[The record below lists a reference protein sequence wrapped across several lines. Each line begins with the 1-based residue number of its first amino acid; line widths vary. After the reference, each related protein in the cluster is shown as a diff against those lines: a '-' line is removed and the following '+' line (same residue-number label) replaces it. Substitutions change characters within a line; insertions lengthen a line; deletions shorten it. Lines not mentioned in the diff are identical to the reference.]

1 MVENYLAAYG
11 IKIFAS
17 LIVFITLIVM
27 FIRQS
32 NDRANS
38 DPQAIKNVLNQ
49 LESDYEVVTN
59 VVVSGDRGM
68 FDLGNVVV
76 SPYGVFVIT
85 VKQTI
90 GKIFG
95 KKGDREWEVKSGGS
109 RDFIANPL
117 WENRKHVNALEKL
130 IGPAPFISIV
140 VFPRGNLKGEFGRNV
155 IRLGELENFITQNKT
170 FHMSMDKRDEILKAL
185 QKSQSKVRPRSDYR

>member
-32 NDRANS
+32 RNKDNA
-38 DPQAIKNVLNQ
+38 DPQAIKNVLYQ

-59 VVVSGDRGM
+59 VMVPGDRGM

-76 SPYGVFVIT
+76 SPYGV
-85 VKQTI
+85 
-90 GKIFG
+90 
-95 KKGDREWEVKSGGS
+95 
-109 RDFIANPL
+109 L
-117 WENRKHVNALEKL
+117 
-130 IGPAPFISIV
+130 
-140 VFPRGNLKGEFGRNV
+140 
-155 IRLGELENFITQNKT
+155 
-170 FHMSMDKRDEILKAL
+170 
-185 QKSQSKVRPRSDYR
+185 

>member
-32 NDRANS
+32 NDRAND

-59 VVVSGDRGM
+59 VMVPGDRGM
-68 FDLGNVVV
+68 FDLGHVVV

-95 KKGDREWEVKSGGS
+95 RKGDPEWEVKSGGS

-140 VFPRGNLKGEFGRNV
+140 VFPRGNLKVEFGANV
-155 IRLGELENFITQNKT
+155 IRLGELKNFIAQNT
-170 FHMSMDKRDEILKAL
+170 IFNMSMDKRDGILKTL
-185 QKSQSKVRPRSDYR
+185 QKSQPKVRG

>member
-32 NDRANS
+32 NNRAND

-49 LESDYEVVTN
+49 LESDYEVVTD
-59 VVVSGDRGM
+59 VMVPGDRGM
-68 FDLGNVVV
+68 FDLGHVVV

-95 KKGDREWEVKSGGS
+95 RKGDREWEVKSGGS

>member
-32 NDRANS
+32 NDRAND

-59 VVVSGDRGM
+59 VMVPGDRGM
-68 FDLGNVVV
+68 FDLGHVVV

-95 KKGDREWEVKSGGS
+95 RKGDREWEVKSGGS

-140 VFPRGNLKGEFGRNV
+140 VFPRGNLKGEFGTNV
-155 IRLGELENFITQNKT
+155 IRLGQLKNFIIQNKT
-170 FHMSMDKRDEILKAL
+170 FNMSMDKRDGILKTL
-185 QKSQSKVRPRSDYR
+185 QKSQPKVMG

>member
-32 NDRANS
+32 NDRAND

-59 VVVSGDRGM
+59 VMVPGDRGM
-68 FDLGNVVV
+68 FDLGHVVV

-95 KKGDREWEVKSGGS
+95 RKGDREWEVKSGGS

-185 QKSQSKVRPRSDYR
+185 QKSQSKVRARSDYR

>member
-27 FIRQS
+27 FARQS
-32 NDRANS
+32 NDRTND

-49 LESDYEVVTN
+49 LEPGYEVVTN
-59 VVVSGDRGM
+59 VMVPGDRGM
-68 FDLGNVVV
+68 FDLGHVVV

-95 KKGDREWEVKSGGS
+95 RKGDREWEVKSGGS
-109 RDFIANPL
+109 RDLITNPL
-117 WENRKHVNALEKL
+117 WENRKHVNVLEKL

-155 IRLGELENFITQNKT
+155 IRLGELKNFIAQNKT
-170 FHMSMDKRDEILKAL
+170 FNMSMDKRDGILKTL
-185 QKSQSKVRPRSDYR
+185 QKSQPKVMG

>member
-27 FIRQS
+27 FARQS
-32 NDRANS
+32 NDRTNDA
-38 DPQAIKNVLNQ
+38 PQAIKNVLNQ
-49 LESDYEVVTN
+49 LEPGYEVVTN
-59 VVVSGDRGM
+59 IMVPGDRGM
-68 FDLGNVVV
+68 FDLGHVVV

-140 VFPRGNLKGEFGRNV
+140 VFPRGNLKGEFGANV
-155 IRLGELENFITQNKT
+155 IRLGQLKNFIIQNKT
-170 FHMSMDKRDEILKAL
+170 FNMSRDKRDRILKAL
-185 QKSQSKVRPRSDYR
+185 QKGQPKGRG

>member
-27 FIRQS
+27 FARQS
-32 NDRANS
+32 NDRTNN

-59 VVVSGDRGM
+59 VMVPGDRGM
-68 FDLGNVVV
+68 FDLGHVVV

-95 KKGDREWEVKSGGS
+95 RKGDREWEVKSGGS

-140 VFPRGNLKGEFGRNV
+140 VFPRGNLKGEFGANV
-155 IRLGELENFITQNKT
+155 IRLGQLKNFIAQNKT
-170 FHMSMDKRDEILKAL
+170 FNMSMDKRDGILKTL
-185 QKSQSKVRPRSDYR
+185 QKSQPKVMG

>member
-27 FIRQS
+27 FARQS
-32 NDRANS
+32 NDRTND

-49 LESDYEVVTN
+49 LEPGYEVVTN
-59 VVVSGDRGM
+59 VMVPGDRGM
-68 FDLGNVVV
+68 FDLGHVVV

-95 KKGDREWEVKSGGS
+95 RKGDREWEVKSGGS

-117 WENRKHVNALEKL
+117 WENRKHVNVLEKL

-155 IRLGELENFITQNKT
+155 IRLGELKNFIAQNKT
-170 FHMSMDKRDEILKAL
+170 FNMSMDKRDGILKTL
-185 QKSQSKVRPRSDYR
+185 QKSQPKVMGSSYY

>member
-27 FIRQS
+27 FARQS
-32 NDRANS
+32 NDRTND

-59 VVVSGDRGM
+59 VMLPGDRGM
-68 FDLGNVVV
+68 FDLGHVVV

-95 KKGDREWEVKSGGS
+95 RKGDREWEVKSGGS

-140 VFPRGNLKGEFGRNV
+140 VFPRGNLKGEFGVNV
-155 IRLGELENFITQNKT
+155 IRLGQLKNFIIQNKT
-170 FHMSMDKRDEILKAL
+170 FNMSRDKRDRIVKAL
-185 QKSQSKVRPRSDYR
+185 QKGQPKGRG

>member
-32 NDRANS
+32 NDRAND

-59 VVVSGDRGM
+59 VMVPGDRGM
-68 FDLGNVVV
+68 FDLGHVVV

-95 KKGDREWEVKSGGS
+95 RKGDPEWEVKSGGS

-140 VFPRGNLKGEFGRNV
+140 VFPRGNLKGEFGTNV
-155 IRLGELENFITQNKT
+155 IRLGELKNFIAQNKT
-170 FHMSMDKRDEILKAL
+170 FNMSMDKRDGILKTL
-185 QKSQSKVRPRSDYR
+185 QKSQPKVMG

>member
-27 FIRQS
+27 FARQS
-32 NDRANS
+32 NDRTND

-49 LESDYEVVTN
+49 LEPGYEVVTN
-59 VVVSGDRGM
+59 VMVPGDRGM
-68 FDLGNVVV
+68 FDLGHVVV

-95 KKGDREWEVKSGGS
+95 RKGDREWEVKSGGS

-140 VFPRGNLKGEFGRNV
+140 VFPRGNLKGEFGVNV
-155 IRLGELENFITQNKT
+155 IRLGQLKNFIIQNKT
-170 FHMSMDKRDEILKAL
+170 FNMSRDKRDRILKAL
-185 QKSQSKVRPRSDYR
+185 QKGQPKGRG

>member
-32 NDRANS
+32 NDRAND

-59 VVVSGDRGM
+59 VMVPGDRGM
-68 FDLGNVVV
+68 FDLGHVVV

-95 KKGDREWEVKSGGS
+95 RKGDPEWEVKSGGS

-140 VFPRGNLKGEFGRNV
+140 VFPRGNLKGEFGANV
-155 IRLGELENFITQNKT
+155 IRLGQLKNFIAQNKT
-170 FHMSMDKRDEILKAL
+170 FNMSMDKRDGILKTL
-185 QKSQSKVRPRSDYR
+185 QNSQPKVRGRLDY

>member
-17 LIVFITLIVM
+17 LIIFITLIVM

-32 NDRANS
+32 NDRAND

-59 VVVSGDRGM
+59 VMVPGDRGM
-68 FDLGNVVV
+68 FDLGHVVV

-95 KKGDREWEVKSGGS
+95 RKGDREWEVKSGGS

-140 VFPRGNLKGEFGRNV
+140 VFPRGNLKGEFGANV
-155 IRLGELENFITQNKT
+155 IRLGELKNFIAQNKT
-170 FHMSMDKRDEILKAL
+170 FNMSMDKRDGILKTL
-185 QKSQSKVRPRSDYR
+185 QKSQPKVMG

>member
-27 FIRQS
+27 FSRQS
-32 NDRANS
+32 NDRTND
-38 DPQAIKNVLNQ
+38 DPQAIKNILNQ
-49 LESDYEVVTN
+49 LEPGYEVVTN
-59 VVVSGDRGM
+59 VMVPGDRGM
-68 FDLGNVVV
+68 FDLGYVVV

-95 KKGDREWEVKSGGS
+95 RKGDREWEVKSGGS

-140 VFPRGNLKGEFGRNV
+140 VFPRGNLKGEFGANV
-155 IRLGELENFITQNKT
+155 IRLGQLKNFIIQNKT
-170 FHMSMDKRDEILKAL
+170 FNMSRDKRDRILKAL
-185 QKSQSKVRPRSDYR
+185 QKGQPKGRG

>member
-32 NDRANS
+32 NDRAND
-38 DPQAIKNVLNQ
+38 DPQAIKNALNQ

-59 VVVSGDRGM
+59 VMVPGDRGM
-68 FDLGNVVV
+68 FDLGHVVV

-95 KKGDREWEVKSGGS
+95 RKGDREWEVKSGGS

-140 VFPRGNLKGEFGRNV
+140 VFPRGNLKGEFGANV
-155 IRLGELENFITQNKT
+155 IRLGQLKNFIIQNKT
-170 FHMSMDKRDEILKAL
+170 FNMSRDKRDRILKAL
-185 QKSQSKVRPRSDYR
+185 QKGQPKGRG

>member
-32 NDRANS
+32 NDRAND

-59 VVVSGDRGM
+59 VMVPGDRGM
-68 FDLGNVVV
+68 FDLGHVVV

-95 KKGDREWEVKSGGS
+95 RKGDREWEVKSGGS
-109 RDFIANPL
+109 RNFLANPL

-155 IRLGELENFITQNKT
+155 IRLGELKNFIAQNKT
-170 FHMSMDKRDEILKAL
+170 FNMSMDKRDGILKTL
-185 QKSQSKVRPRSDYR
+185 QKSQPKVRG

>member
-27 FIRQS
+27 FARQS
-32 NDRANS
+32 NDRTND

-49 LESDYEVVTN
+49 LEPGYEVVTN
-59 VVVSGDRGM
+59 VMVPGDRGM
-68 FDLGNVVV
+68 FDLGHVVV

-95 KKGDREWEVKSGGS
+95 RKGDREWEVKSGGS
-109 RDFIANPL
+109 RDLITNPL
-117 WENRKHVNALEKL
+117 WENRKHVNVLEKL

-155 IRLGELENFITQNKT
+155 IRLGELKNFIAQNKT
-170 FHMSMDKRDEILKAL
+170 FNMSMDKRDGILKTL
-185 QKSQSKVRPRSDYR
+185 QKSQPKVMGSSYY

>member
-11 IKIFAS
+11 VKIFAS

-27 FIRQS
+27 FARQS
-32 NDRANS
+32 NDRIND

-59 VVVSGDRGM
+59 VMVPGDRGM
-68 FDLGNVVV
+68 FDLGHVVV

-95 KKGDREWEVKSGGS
+95 RKGDREWEVKSGGS

-140 VFPRGNLKGEFGRNV
+140 VFPRGNLKGEFGANV
-155 IRLGELENFITQNKT
+155 IRLGELKNFIAQNTT
-170 FHMSMDKRDEILKAL
+170 FNMSMDKRDGILKTL
-185 QKSQSKVRPRSDYR
+185 QKSQPKVRG

>member
-1 MVENYLAAYG
+1 MVENYLTAYG

-32 NDRANS
+32 NDRAND

-59 VVVSGDRGM
+59 VMVPGDRGM
-68 FDLGNVVV
+68 FDLGHVVV

-95 KKGDREWEVKSGGS
+95 RKGDREWEVKSGGS
-109 RDFIANPL
+109 RDFIENPL

-140 VFPRGNLKGEFGRNV
+140 VFPRGNLKGEFGANV
-155 IRLGELENFITQNKT
+155 IRLGELKNFIAQNTT
-170 FHMSMDKRDEILKAL
+170 FNMSMDKRDGILKTL
-185 QKSQSKVRPRSDYR
+185 QKSQPKVRG

>member
-1 MVENYLAAYG
+1 MVESYFAAYG

-17 LIVFITLIVM
+17 LIVFIALIMM

-32 NDRANS
+32 SDRANA
-38 DPQAIKNVLNQ
+38 DPQAIENILNQ
-49 LESDYEVVTN
+49 LESDYKLVTN
-59 VVVSGDRGM
+59 VMVPGDRGV

-95 KKGDREWEVKSGGS
+95 GKGDREWEVKSRGS

>member
-32 NDRANS
+32 NDRAND

-59 VVVSGDRGM
+59 VMVPGDRGM
-68 FDLGNVVV
+68 FDLGHVVV

-95 KKGDREWEVKSGGS
+95 RKGDREWEVKSGGS

-140 VFPRGNLKGEFGRNV
+140 VFPRGNLKGEFGANV
-155 IRLGELENFITQNKT
+155 IRLGELKNFIAQNKT
-170 FHMSMDKRDEILKAL
+170 FNMSMDKRDGILKTL
-185 QKSQSKVRPRSDYR
+185 QKSQPKVMG

>member
-1 MVENYLAAYG
+1 MVENYLAVYG

-17 LIVFITLIVM
+17 LIIFITLIVM

-32 NDRANS
+32 NDRAND

-59 VVVSGDRGM
+59 VMVPGDRGM
-68 FDLGNVVV
+68 FDLGHVVV

-95 KKGDREWEVKSGGS
+95 RKGDREWEVKSGGS

-140 VFPRGNLKGEFGRNV
+140 VFPRGNLKGEFGTNV
-155 IRLGELENFITQNKT
+155 IRLGELKNFIAQNKT
-170 FHMSMDKRDEILKAL
+170 FNMSMDKRDGILKTL
-185 QKSQSKVRPRSDYR
+185 QKSQPKVMG

>member
-27 FIRQS
+27 FARQS
-32 NDRANS
+32 NDRTND

-59 VVVSGDRGM
+59 VMVPGDRGM
-68 FDLGNVVV
+68 FDLGHVVV

-85 VKQTI
+85 VIQTI

-95 KKGDREWEVKSGGS
+95 RKGDREWEVKSGGS
-109 RDFIANPL
+109 RDFIENPL

-130 IGPAPFISIV
+130 IVPVPFISIV

-155 IRLGELENFITQNKT
+155 IRLGELKNFIAQNKT
-170 FHMSMDKRDEILKAL
+170 FNMSMDKRDGILKTL
-185 QKSQSKVRPRSDYR
+185 QKSQPKVMG

>member
-17 LIVFITLIVM
+17 LIVFITLLVM

-32 NDRANS
+32 SNRVNA

-49 LESDYEVVTN
+49 LKSDYEVVTN
-59 VVVSGDRGM
+59 VMVAGDRGM
-68 FDLGNVVV
+68 FDVGNVVV

-95 KKGDREWEVKSGGS
+95 GKGDPEWEVKSGGS
-109 RDFIANPL
+109 RDFIPNPL
-117 WENRKHVNALEKL
+117 WENRKHLNALEKL
-130 IGPAPFISIV
+130 IGPVPFVSIV
-140 VFPRGNLKGEFGRNV
+140 VFPRGNLKGDFGRNV
-155 IRLGELENFITQNKT
+155 IRLGELKNFITQNKT
-170 FHMSMDKRDEILKAL
+170 FHLSMDKRDGILKTL
-185 QKSQSKVRPRSDYR
+185 QKNQSKVSSRSNYR

>member
-32 NDRANS
+32 NDRAND

-59 VVVSGDRGM
+59 VMVPGDRGM
-68 FDLGNVVV
+68 FDLGHVVV

-95 KKGDREWEVKSGGS
+95 RKGDREWEVKSGGS

-140 VFPRGNLKGEFGRNV
+140 VFPRGNLKGEFGTNV
-155 IRLGELENFITQNKT
+155 IRLGELKNFIAQNKT
-170 FHMSMDKRDEILKAL
+170 FNMSMDKRDGILKTL
-185 QKSQSKVRPRSDYR
+185 QKSQPKVID

>member
-32 NDRANS
+32 NDRAND

-59 VVVSGDRGM
+59 VMVPGDRGM

-95 KKGDREWEVKSGGS
+95 RKGDREWEVKSGGS

-140 VFPRGNLKGEFGRNV
+140 VFPRGNLKGEFGTNV
-155 IRLGELENFITQNKT
+155 IRLGELKNFIAQNKT
-170 FHMSMDKRDEILKAL
+170 FNMSMDKRDGILKTL
-185 QKSQSKVRPRSDYR
+185 QKSQPKVMG

>member
-1 MVENYLAAYG
+1 MY
-11 IKIFAS
+11 KRQ
-17 LIVFITLIVM
+17 
-27 FIRQS
+27 RQS
-32 NDRANS
+32 RDKDNADS
-38 DPQAIKNVLNQ
+38 QAIKNVLNQ

-59 VVVSGDRGM
+59 VMVPGDRGM

-95 KKGDREWEVKSGGS
+95 GKGDREWEVKSGRS
-109 RDFIANPL
+109 RDFIPNPL

-130 IGPAPFISIV
+130 IGPVPFISIV

-155 IRLGELENFITQNKT
+155 IRLHELKNFIAQNKP
-170 FHMSMDKRDEILKAL
+170 FHLSMDKRNGILKTL
-185 QKSQSKVRPRSDYR
+185 QNSQPKAGN

>member
-17 LIVFITLIVM
+17 LIIFITLIVM
-27 FIRQS
+27 FTRQS
-32 NDRANS
+32 NDRAND

-49 LESDYEVVTN
+49 LEADYEVVTN
-59 VVVSGDRGM
+59 VMVPGDRGM
-68 FDLGNVVV
+68 FDLGHVVV

-95 KKGDREWEVKSGGS
+95 RKGDPEWEVKSGGS

-140 VFPRGNLKGEFGRNV
+140 VFPRGNLKGEFGTNV
-155 IRLGELENFITQNKT
+155 IRLGELKNFIAQNKT
-170 FHMSMDKRDEILKAL
+170 FNMSMDKRDGILKTL
-185 QKSQSKVRPRSDYR
+185 QKSQPKVMG

>member
-32 NDRANS
+32 NDRAND

-59 VVVSGDRGM
+59 VMVPGDRGM
-68 FDLGNVVV
+68 FDLGHVVV

-95 KKGDREWEVKSGGS
+95 RKGDREWEVKSGGS

-140 VFPRGNLKGEFGRNV
+140 VFPRGNLKGEFGANV
-155 IRLGELENFITQNKT
+155 IRLGQLKNFIAQNKT
-170 FHMSMDKRDEILKAL
+170 FNMSMDKRDGILKTL
-185 QKSQSKVRPRSDYR
+185 QKSQPKVMG

>member
-27 FIRQS
+27 FARQS
-32 NDRANS
+32 NDRTND

-49 LESDYEVVTN
+49 LEPGYEVVTN
-59 VVVSGDRGM
+59 VMVPGDRGM
-68 FDLGNVVV
+68 FDLGHVVV

-95 KKGDREWEVKSGGS
+95 RKGDREWEVKSGGS

-140 VFPRGNLKGEFGRNV
+140 VFPRGNLKGEFGTNV
-155 IRLGELENFITQNKT
+155 IRLGELKNFIAQNKT
-170 FHMSMDKRDEILKAL
+170 FNMSMDKRDGILKIL
-185 QKSQSKVRPRSDYR
+185 QKNQPKVMG

>member
-32 NDRANS
+32 NDRAND

-59 VVVSGDRGM
+59 VMVPGDRGM
-68 FDLGNVVV
+68 FDLGHVVV

-95 KKGDREWEVKSGGS
+95 RKGDPEWEVKSGGS

-140 VFPRGNLKGEFGRNV
+140 VFPRGNLKGEFGANV
-155 IRLGELENFITQNKT
+155 IRLGQLKNFIAQNTT
-170 FHMSMDKRDEILKAL
+170 FNMSMDKRDGILKIL
-185 QKSQSKVRPRSDYR
+185 QKSQPKVMG

>member
-32 NDRANS
+32 NDRAND

-59 VVVSGDRGM
+59 VMVPGDRGM
-68 FDLGNVVV
+68 FDLGHVVV

-95 KKGDREWEVKSGGS
+95 RKGDPEWEVKSGGS

-140 VFPRGNLKGEFGRNV
+140 VFPRGNLKGDFGANV
-155 IRLGELENFITQNKT
+155 IRLGQLKNFIAQNKT
-170 FHMSMDKRDEILKAL
+170 FNMSMDKRDGILKTL
-185 QKSQSKVRPRSDYR
+185 QKSQPKVMG

>member
-32 NDRANS
+32 NDRAND

-59 VVVSGDRGM
+59 VMVPGDRGM
-68 FDLGNVVV
+68 FDLGHVVV

-95 KKGDREWEVKSGGS
+95 RKGDREWEVKSGGS

-117 WENRKHVNALEKL
+117 WENRKHVNALEKS

-140 VFPRGNLKGEFGRNV
+140 VFPRGNLKGEFGTNV
-155 IRLGELENFITQNKT
+155 IRLGELKNFIAQNKT
-170 FHMSMDKRDEILKAL
+170 FNMSMDKRDGILKTL
-185 QKSQSKVRPRSDYR
+185 QNSQPKVRG

>member
-27 FIRQS
+27 FARQS
-32 NDRANS
+32 NDRTND
-38 DPQAIKNVLNQ
+38 DPQAIKNILNQ
-49 LESDYEVVTN
+49 LEPGYEVVTN
-59 VVVSGDRGM
+59 VMVPGDRGM
-68 FDLGNVVV
+68 FDLGHVVV

-95 KKGDREWEVKSGGS
+95 RKGDREWEVKSGGS

-140 VFPRGNLKGEFGRNV
+140 VFPRGNLKGEFGANV
-155 IRLGELENFITQNKT
+155 IRLGQLKNFIIQNKT
-170 FHMSMDKRDEILKAL
+170 FNMSRDKRDRILKAL
-185 QKSQSKVRPRSDYR
+185 QKGQPKGRG

>member
-1 MVENYLAAYG
+1 MVDNYLAAYG

-32 NDRANS
+32 REKENA

-59 VVVSGDRGM
+59 VMVPGDRGM

-76 SPYGVFVIT
+76 SPYGVFVVT

-95 KKGDREWEVKSGGS
+95 GKGDREWEVKSRGS
-109 RDFIANPL
+109 RDCIPNPL

-140 VFPRGNLKGEFGRNV
+140 VFPRGNLKGEFGTNV
-155 IRLGELENFITQNKT
+155 IRLGELKNFIAQNKT
-170 FHMSMDKRDEILKAL
+170 FKMSMDKRDGILKTL
-185 QKSQSKVRPRSDYR
+185 QKSRPKVMG

>member
-32 NDRANS
+32 NDRAND

-59 VVVSGDRGM
+59 VMVPGDRGM
-68 FDLGNVVV
+68 FDLGYVVV

-95 KKGDREWEVKSGGS
+95 RKGDREWEVKSGKS
-109 RDFIANPL
+109 RDFIENPL

-140 VFPRGNLKGEFGRNV
+140 VFPRGNLKGEFGANV
-155 IRLGELENFITQNKT
+155 IRLGELKNFIAQNKT
-170 FHMSMDKRDEILKAL
+170 FNMSMGKRDGILKTL
-185 QKSQSKVRPRSDYR
+185 QKSQPKVRG

>member
-32 NDRANS
+32 NERAND

-59 VVVSGDRGM
+59 VMVPGDRGM
-68 FDLGNVVV
+68 FDLGHVVV

-95 KKGDREWEVKSGGS
+95 RKGDPEWEVKSGGS

-140 VFPRGNLKGEFGRNV
+140 VFPRGNLKGEFGANV
-155 IRLGELENFITQNKT
+155 IRLGQLKNFIAQNKT
-170 FHMSMDKRDEILKAL
+170 FNMSMDKRDGILKTL
-185 QKSQSKVRPRSDYR
+185 QKSQPKVRG